1 MSFLDYFMLLVA
13 LKVISIFEQTCLLK
27 NKLKNFFQLSNK
39 NFVLLETS
47 LNSKLLKKNL
57 FFSEYIKGYFYFLDM
72 REEYVV
78 V

>member
-1 MSFLDYFMLLVA
+1 MFTQKQAKELFP
-13 LKVISIFEQTCLLK
+13 T
-27 NKLKNFFQLSNK
+27 NK

-47 LNSKLLKKNL
+47 LNSKLLKKNV
-57 FFSEYIKGYFYFLDM
+57 FFLEYIKGYFYFLDM